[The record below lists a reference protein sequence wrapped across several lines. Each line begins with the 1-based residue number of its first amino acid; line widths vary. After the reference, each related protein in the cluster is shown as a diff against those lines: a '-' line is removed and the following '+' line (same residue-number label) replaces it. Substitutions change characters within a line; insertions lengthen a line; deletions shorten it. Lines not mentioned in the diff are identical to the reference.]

1 MIHVF
6 VSEYRR
12 RQKGIT
18 SRALTILLRILF
30 PFKNIPVDDQTWK
43 SITNAMYP
51 IVYEARRQSS
61 VLAREFYDSQ
71 RKARMGNDDYDIDL
85 APYTP
90 EWFDEAMKPAKRM
103 MRVIDSSAGQIAQ
116 TAMRASKE
124 VENGG
129 RRTQLTAVR
138 GEKGKVGWARVA
150 TGQETCAFCLMLVS
164 RGPVYESARDAGL
177 DVNEGTAMEIMDSGI
192 DQEALKELMTRWH
205 PGCDCL
211 IVPVFDRNNWEGRDD
226 YLRAKKIWADTT
238 GGFVGV
244 DKLNA
249 FRRAIE
255 RGEVLPEQ
263 FAVAA

>member
-1 MIHVF
+1 MF

-18 SRALTILLRILF
+18 SRALTIILRILF
-30 PFKNIPVDDQTWK
+30 PFKNIPIDDQTWK
-43 SITNAMYP
+43 SLTNAMYP
-51 IVYEARRQSS
+51 IVYDARSQSS
-61 VLAREFYDSQ
+61 RLAREFYDSQ
-71 RKARMGNDDYDIDL
+71 RKAHTGNTDYDIDL
-85 APYTP
+85 APYEP
-90 EWFDEAMKPAKRM
+90 SWFEEAMRPARRSFKL
-103 MRVIDSSAGQIAQ
+103 IDTSAGQVAQ
-116 TAMRASKE
+116 AAMRASKE

-138 GEKGKVGWARVA
+138 GEKGRVGWARVA

-164 RGPVYESARDAGL
+164 RGPVYESARDAGF
-177 DVNEGTAMEIMDSGI
+177 DADDTTAMEILDSGA
-192 DQEALKELMTRWH
+192 DQAALRELMTRWH

-211 IVPVFDRNNWEGRDD
+211 IVPVFDAKNWEGRDD
-226 YLRAKKIWADTT
+226 YLRAKEIWKDTT
-238 GGFVGV
+238 GGFTGV

-255 RGEVLPEQ
+255 RGEVLPED